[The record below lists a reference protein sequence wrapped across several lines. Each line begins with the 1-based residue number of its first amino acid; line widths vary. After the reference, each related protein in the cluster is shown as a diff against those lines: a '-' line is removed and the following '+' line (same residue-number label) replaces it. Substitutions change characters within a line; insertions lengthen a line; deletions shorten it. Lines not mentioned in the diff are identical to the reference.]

1 MSLKVVI
8 ISYCGTSEAYVAGKI
23 IERYPST
30 VVVQPVRSQR
40 APGMHI
46 SSLTG
51 AARLLRSWLGKMGES
66 RHSARLIHRLY
77 PGGTQPSIPNIVPFP
92 ESDMNSRPGVE
103 LIGSLQPDVLLSCGA
118 PMLSA
123 ELIGIPK
130 LAAINIHYGIPP
142 HYRGNN
148 TLFWPMLKRDFNN
161 LGACIHHLTKGV
173 DTGNLLAVIRPALQP
188 KDGLLSVE
196 FKITHLL
203 PGVLL
208 EFLAIIEQSHAVP
221 GIPQTGAGRNYKK
234 KERTI
239 RKRIEYHLK
248 RTFGLLHI
256 PSRPAEVI
264 TYFGDIRP
272 SQGKIGH
279 EGLGLKQEK
288 III

>member
-8 ISYCGTSEAYVAGKI
+8 ISYCGASEAYVAGKI
-23 IERYPST
+23 IEQYPST
-30 VVVQPVRSQR
+30 VVVQPVRSQQ
-40 APGMHI
+40 APRVPI
-46 SSLTG
+46 SSLTDG
-51 AARLLRSWLGKMGES
+51 GRLLRNWLGKIGER
-66 RHSARLIHRLY
+66 RHRDRLLHRLY

-92 ESDMNSRPGVE
+92 ESDMNSRSGVE
-103 LIGSLQPDVLLSCGA
+103 LIGSLHPDVLLSCGA

-188 KDGLLSVE
+188 EDGLLSVE

-203 PGVLL
+203 PRVLL
-208 EFLAIIEQSHAVP
+208 EFLAIIEQSQAFP

-248 RTFGLLHI
+248 RTFGLLRI

-264 TYFGDIRP
+264 TYFGDIRQ
-272 SQGKIGH
+272 SQEKIGH
-279 EGLGLKQEK
+279 EGHGLKQEK
-288 III
+288 IVM

>member
-8 ISYCGTSEAYVAGKI
+8 ISYCGASEAYVARKI
-23 IERYPST
+23 IEQYPST
-30 VVVQPVRSQR
+30 VIIQPVRSQK
-40 APGMHI
+40 APEVHI

-51 AARLLRSWLGKMGES
+51 ATRLLRNWLGKMGER
-66 RHSARLIHRLY
+66 RHRDRLINRLY

-103 LIGSLQPDVLLSCGA
+103 LIDSLQPDVLMSCGA

-148 TLFWPMLKRDFNN
+148 TLFWPMLKRDFKN

-208 EFLAIIEQSHAVP
+208 EFLALIEQSHAVP

-239 RKRIEYHLK
+239 WKRIEYHSK
-248 RTFGLLHI
+248 RTFGLLRI
-256 PSRPAEVI
+256 PNRPAEVI
-264 TYFGDIRP
+264 KYFGDIRQ
-272 SQGKIGH
+272 SQGELGH
-279 EGLGLKQEK
+279 EDPGSTQEK
-288 III
+288 IVI

>member
-1 MSLKVVI
+1 MSLKIVI

-30 VVVQPVRSQR
+30 VVIHPVRSQR
-40 APGMHI
+40 TPGVNI
-46 SSLTG
+46 SSHTG
-51 AARLLRSWLGKMGES
+51 AARLLRNWLGKMGE
-66 RHSARLIHRLY
+66 RLHSDRLIHRLY
-77 PGGTQPSIPNIVPFP
+77 PGGTQPSIPNIVPLP
-92 ESDMNSRPGVE
+92 ESDVNSRPGLE
-103 LIGSLQPDVLLSCGA
+103 LIGSLHPDVLMSCGA
-118 PMLSA
+118 PMLSP

-148 TLFWPMLKRDFNN
+148 TLFWPILKRDYDN

-188 KDGLLSVE
+188 EDGLLSVE

-203 PGVLL
+203 PRVLL

-239 RKRIEYHLK
+239 RKRMEYHLK
-248 RTFGLLHI
+248 RTFGLLRI

-264 TYFGDIRP
+264 TYFGDIRQ
-272 SQGKIGH
+272 SQGEIGH
-279 EGLGLKQEK
+279 EGPGLNQEK
-288 III
+288 IVI